1 MRGRILETRRN
12 IFIIF
17 DFQPLNV
24 CQSKDRM
31 QVSFSCFPS
40 IFSFTFKVYIKK
52 LGHLCF
58 MFVANIQHLCLMF
71 VANIQHLCLMFAIIQ
86 HLCLMFVANIQHLC
100 LMFANIQH

>member
-58 MFVANIQHLCLMF
+58 MFVANIQHLCLVF
-71 VANIQHLCLMFAIIQ
+71 ANNQ
-86 HLCLMFVANIQHLC
+86 HLCLMFVANIQRLC
-100 LMFANIQH
+100 LLFVANI